1 MLFCIFL
8 KNGWANRKSKVCQA
22 YKSHVSTETDAIEL
36 LEAINDVLTWFCFDQ
51 PEARFCRTV
60 VLSGFTLNSLDQSE
74 PVVEANKRFD
84 AMVSLGKNGMLG
96 SYQHD
101 SKHSKMDITECSNT
115 YLLIQTYPPARDEI
129 VQVDEDLS
137 ESCVARGACW
147 KSMRFVSIFE
157 SSKFSDRH
165 RI

>member
-1 MLFCIFL
+1 M
-8 KNGWANRKSKVCQA
+8 
-22 YKSHVSTETDAIEL
+22 EL

-60 VLSGFTLNSLDQSE
+60 VLSGFTLNNLDQSE

-147 KSMRFVSIFE
+147 KSMRFVQGFQLANCFE
-157 SSKFSDRH
+157 RSSVLTN
-165 RI
+165 RIGSLSHDGL